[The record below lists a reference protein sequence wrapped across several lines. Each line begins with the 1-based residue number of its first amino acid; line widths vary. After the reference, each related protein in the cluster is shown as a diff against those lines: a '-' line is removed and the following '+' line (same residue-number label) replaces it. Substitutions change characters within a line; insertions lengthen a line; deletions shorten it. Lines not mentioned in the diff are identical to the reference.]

1 MGFYINFY
9 TDRKHICI
17 EALCSVS
24 CGHCP
29 LQRTAAL
36 ASGAMRAWW
45 PLGVERETPCVWLLC
60 AVSAWLSI
68 CVAGGAAASLP
79 HCALCHCVEALQT
92 VLLPMGIQVSLIWH
106 GQRPPTGAPAP

>member
-45 PLGVERETPCVWLLC
+45 PLGVEQETPCVWLLC

-79 HCALCHCVEALQT
+79 PCALCHCVEALQT